1 MMWIPV
7 AAALP
12 ASLLLDYPVI
22 APQISLVALRGS
34 LCKPIFA
41 PLFRFRLL
49 FLLPDSELSI
59 LGNISQ
65 ELPPNLT
72 SCPLALVRLIDAT
85 TILLETRAM
94 SVCFL

>member
-1 MMWIPV
+1 MGDDV
-7 AAALP
+7 DTCGCRS
-12 ASLLLDYPVI
+12 ASLLLDDPVI

-59 LGNISQ
+59 LGTISQ

-72 SCPLALVRLIDAT
+72 SCPLAPITYFVVSQRD
-85 TILLETRAM
+85 
-94 SVCFL
+94 